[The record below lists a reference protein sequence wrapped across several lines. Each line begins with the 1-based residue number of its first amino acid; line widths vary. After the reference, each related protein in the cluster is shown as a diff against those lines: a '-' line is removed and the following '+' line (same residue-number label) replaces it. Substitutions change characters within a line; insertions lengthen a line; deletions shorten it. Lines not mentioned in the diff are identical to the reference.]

1 MSQRIT
7 IIISV
12 FIAAL
17 IFGGLFFWWFFY
29 QLPTVLAP
37 VGEESSALVN
47 RAQKANN
54 DFTSVIDRVKDF
66 LPSSTPPVVPP
77 PQPTPQTTT
86 TVSSTNEI
94 LVP

>member
-1 MSQRIT
+1 MKQRIT
-7 IIISV
+7 IITSV
-12 FIAAL
+12 LLAVI
-17 IFGGLFFWWFFY
+17 IFAGLFFWWFFY

-37 VGEESSALVN
+37 VGDEGSALVN

-66 LPSSTPPVVPP
+66 LPSSTPAVVTPP
-77 PQPTPQTTT
+77 EPTPQAST